1 MGAEYI
7 AETIVHPEKNLIEK
21 TKKTAQS
28 RDVATACQLIR
39 TKFLDDNSL
48 QAVTRARSW
57 PASGF

>member
-1 MGAEYI
+1 M
-7 AETIVHPEKNLIEK
+7 VHPEKNLIEK
-21 TKKTAQS
+21 TKKTAQN

-48 QAVTRARSW
+48 QAVTRSRSW